1 MTEQEYDVKRLIL
14 LVEQLSDQLAR
25 QQEEHQNQIAALQKE
40 IESLRYDFLRNLTG
54 TAAPAQPSYPR
65 YPWDNSGIWYGSS
78 TSTASSMLDPT
89 EARSRL
95 GLNED

>member
-25 QQEEHQNQIAALQKE
+25 QQEEYLNRIAALQKE
-40 IESLRYDFLRNLTG
+40 IESLRSDFLRNLTG
-54 TAAPAQPSYPR
+54 TAAAAQPSYPR

-78 TSTASSMLDPT
+78 TSTASSTPDPDV
-89 EARSRL
+89 AKSQL